1 MKEKLGRVPY
11 EEAKLEIT
19 LIDELDVIV
28 TSPTMGWEDNM
39 DDSGWT

>member
-1 MKEKLGRVPY
+1 MKEQLGKVPY

-19 LIDELDVIV
+19 LIESPDVIA
-28 TSPTMGWEDNM
+28 TSTTMGWEDNM

>member
-1 MKEKLGRVPY
+1 MKERIEKTPY

-19 LIDELDVIV
+19 LVDARDVIT
-28 TSPTMGWEDNM
+28 TSTTMGWEDNM